1 MTTIK
6 KTLRSFLFGLGCVL
20 AAMNSQAVEMVVT
33 GTEMQSLMKPFLP
46 YRLDLGEWKVD
57 LTNPKPEFQ
66 PDGQHVALG
75 FDMALQGAA
84 SPKAA
89 EEALRAFGKIGGQLH
104 YDGESKQLQLIK
116 PTLLDFQVLEGDAAH
131 FAPLVEQLQT
141 RLGYHLPIIILL
153 DAQRLGPGAQYFT
166 PSSISVV
173 QNGVSL
179 NF

>member
-1 MTTIK
+1 MTTAH
-6 KTLRSFLFGLGCVL
+6 KTFTRLVFSLGLAL
-20 AAMNSQAVEMVVT
+20 TALHAHAVEMVVT

-66 PDGQHVALG
+66 PDGQHIALG
-75 FDMALQGAA
+75 FDMALQDAA
-84 SPKAA
+84 AQSATAGPLKAY
-89 EEALRAFGKIGGQLH
+89 GKIGGQLH
-104 YDGESKQLQLIK
+104 YDGETKQLQLVK
-116 PTLLDFQVLEGDAAH
+116 PTLLDFQVLEGNATP
-131 FAPLVEQLQT
+131 FAPLVDQLKT